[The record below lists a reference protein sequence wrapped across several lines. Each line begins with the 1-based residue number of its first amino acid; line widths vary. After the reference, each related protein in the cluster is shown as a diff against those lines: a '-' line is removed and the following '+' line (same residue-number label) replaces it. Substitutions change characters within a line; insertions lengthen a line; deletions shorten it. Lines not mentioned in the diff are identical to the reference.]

1 MIRRQHPV
9 AGFILD
15 FYCHSLKF
23 AIEIDGKI
31 HLVPE
36 VKLKDKERQKIIE
49 EMGITV
55 VRITN
60 EQIIDDLA
68 AVLNELQ
75 QVIKSK

>member
-55 VRITN
+55 
-60 EQIIDDLA
+60 
-68 AVLNELQ
+68 
-75 QVIKSK
+75 